1 MRIIDDAFAAAGYV
15 LDFSN
20 TTFSEFFEDE
30 LAIEIYGGKYDFKGS
45 SKANHLRAFVE
56 VEGPQLVSRALRALW
71 KYREDLPDR
80 QSDSVEHT
88 KQRLFDLLG
97 RIEAGLPTQASIRP
111 QQAWTAEE
119 QKRRRQLTTYL
130 EEFSEDAITEKLLLP
145 LCQQLGFQRVTPAG
159 HSDKNLEYGKD
170 VWMKYRL
177 PTKHFIYFGLQ
188 IKKGKL
194 DAAGRSKHSNIAE
207 VRSQVLMMLS
217 HPIFDPETNKHHL
230 VDHAFIVSAGDIT
243 KQARNWLGQNLA
255 ASQRSQILFMDRSDL
270 LDLLVIHKIP
280 LPDSTDL

>member
-145 LCQQLGFQRVTPAG
+145 LCQQLWPTPSCNAASTSLSRTIAIARTCSRILG
-159 HSDKNLEYGKD
+159 SDVGG
-170 VWMKYRL
+170 
-177 PTKHFIYFGLQ
+177 I
-188 IKKGKL
+188 
-194 DAAGRSKHSNIAE
+194 GRSTASW
-207 VRSQVLMMLS
+207 RS
-217 HPIFDPETNKHHL
+217 IKD
-230 VDHAFIVSAGDIT
+230 IVS
-243 KQARNWLGQNLA
+243 
-255 ASQRSQILFMDRSDL
+255 S
-270 LDLLVIHKIP
+270 
-280 LPDSTDL
+280 